1 MSKIAGKQAAIY
13 IDGDKVTG
21 EIVPGLVSFTL
32 PERTRIDVTTAGIDT
47 EAFILG
53 LNAGTVAVETIY
65 DASNAT
71 LEAAIT
77 AGTAVGVHFYADVA
91 GSSTLVF
98 AAAYVVASVN
108 TSGPNAAVRRTLT
121 FVNAAA

>member
-13 IDGDKVTG
+13 IDGDKTSG
-21 EIVPGLVSFTL
+21 ELVPGLVSFTL

-53 LNAGTVAVETIY
+53 LNAGTVSVETMY

-71 LEAAIT
+71 LESAIT
-77 AGTAVGVHFYADVA
+77 GGTTVGVNFYADVD
-91 GSSTLVF
+91 GSPSVTF
-98 AAAYVVASVN
+98 AAAYVVASIN

-121 FVNAAA
+121 FINAAA